1 MHNWVIELAN
11 GHAVAP
17 DEGRATKYPV
27 RIKDG
32 VISLRLAAR
41 LVT

>member
-17 DEGRATKYPV
+17 DKGCATKYPV

-32 VISLRLAAR
+32 IISLHLAAR